1 MEDGWCWTC
10 VAEATED
17 VAAFADTSTATLP
30 DEEQPPATGGTTWRE
45 EREGERGGGGE
56 RERRKREG
64 ERERERG
71 RENENTIEGEEKVT
85 SLIIN

>member
-45 EREGERGGGGE
+45 GGERGEGK
-56 RERRKREG
+56 RERKAD
-64 ERERERG
+64 RERERD
-71 RENENTIEGEEKVT
+71 RQSESENMTEGEEKVT
-85 SLIIN
+85 IWPTTV

>member
-45 EREGERGGGGE
+45 GGQ
-56 RERRKREG
+56 G
-64 ERERERG
+64 EREREIE
-71 RENENTIEGEEKVT
+71 RERERQIETE
-85 SLIIN
+85 